1 MKSEIPYTFTHQV
14 VLAMN
19 PKGSRWLLNGT
30 SYCIIL
36 NQRECSLFVIILE
49 HAGISIIIDL
59 WQILVSQ
66 SETCLKSDVASVK
79 GPSQFDFGVRLVVKK
94 V

>member
-1 MKSEIPYTFTHQV
+1 M
-14 VLAMN
+14 
-19 PKGSRWLLNGT
+19 
-30 SYCIIL
+30 
-36 NQRECSLFVIILE
+36 IILE

-79 GPSQFDFGVRLVVKK
+79 GPLQFDFGVRLVVKK